1 MAIGAVLT
9 CVAAL
14 LALAALGVA
23 VHSRPGATRFVYS
36 VCIALSS
43 AILIVAVARLLMWQS
58 PDPAATL
65 PIGLPWVGARFRID
79 ALSAFFLAVIN
90 FGAAAASLYALGYG
104 EHEEHPGRVLPFY
117 PAFLARM
124 N

>member
-14 LALAALGVA
+14 LALAGLGVV
-23 VHSRPGATRFVYS
+23 VHNRPSASRIIYS
-36 VCIALSS
+36 ASLALSS
-43 AILIVAVARLLMWQS
+43 VILIVAVVRLLTWPS
-58 PDPAATL
+58 PDPEATL
-65 PIGLPWVGARFRID
+65 PVGLPWIGARFRID

-104 EHEEHPGRVLPFY
+104 EHEEHPGGCCRSIRRSSPE
-117 PAFLARM
+117 
-124 N
+124 